1 MTSVQTPPL
10 SRSGSS
16 PSNVG
21 LSNRNGSTATPPSSL
36 SLRSSYNQL
45 LGRDVI
51 KESMETGSSATLPK
65 SRKRYSMGSMRSAMG
80 MCDNLLASSKN
91 QPVTRGRGLP
101 TKSSSS
107 SALYSSTSATS
118 LFNTTNPKVAKNGAN
133 MQRRAESQQLELSR
147 AHTESKIHNDFIN
160 NPSSDWAE
168 FEKDNSQQL
177 PFRRRTKSFLSY
189 HEKTWDLDVSL
200 GNLEALKEK
209 KQQSSPEKEQAS
221 PVKERET
228 QKEEKLSSKQASL
241 EEKEAEPSESEQEEK
256 GEEEVEEDPARH
268 SRPPLLPVV
277 MEAPLSSTSS
287 SSTNSPEWV
296 PDNQNQ
302 APAPIR
308 EELCTPVQASPRS
321 PAKPPRSAQPRVIK
335 VELHPNNE
343 NQFLQQY
350 PPSPKQSRAAERNT
364 PTRNTAPAPLPDPD
378 PGTGLPRVGL
388 RMEMTPDTPSED
400 EDSSWTTLSQETPS
414 PQTPRET
421 GWSWRPF
428 DLAAEQICGSV
439 SAFNH
444 VFITPS
450 SPSPSPLFPPT
461 SHTLSEQEKYQ
472 VPLV

>member
-21 LSNRNGSTATPPSSL
+21 LSNRSGSTVTPPTSL
-36 SLRSSYNQL
+36 TLRSSYNQL

-65 SRKRYSMGSMRSAMG
+65 SRKRYSMGSMRSAIG
-80 MCDNLLASSKN
+80 MCDNLSASSKN

-118 LFNTTNPKVAKNGAN
+118 LFNATNPKVAKNGAN

-160 NPSSDWAE
+160 NPSSDWGE

-189 HEKTWDLDVSL
+189 HEKTWDLDVTL
-200 GNLEALKEK
+200 GNKEALKELN
-209 KQQSSPEKEQAS
+209 QQSSPEKEKAS

-241 EEKEAEPSESEQEEK
+241 EEKEAEPSDS
-256 GEEEVEEDPARH
+256 EVEEKREEVAEEDQARH

-277 MEAPLSSTSS
+277 MEATLSSTSS
-287 SSTNSPEWV
+287 SSTNSPEWA
-296 PDNQNQ
+296 PENQNK
-302 APAPIR
+302 APVPIR

-343 NQFLQQY
+343 NQFLQQF

-364 PTRNTAPAPLPDPD
+364 PTRNTAPALLPDPE
-378 PGTGLPRVGL
+378 PETGLPRVGL

-414 PQTPRET
+414 PQSPRES
-421 GWSWRPF
+421 GWSF
-428 DLAAEQICGSV
+428 HLSV
-439 SAFNH
+439 
-444 VFITPS
+444 
-450 SPSPSPLFPPT
+450 
-461 SHTLSEQEKYQ
+461 K
-472 VPLV
+472 